1 MENKAQTSALKP
13 LKFAVFGIN
22 EEGVRDGLV
31 VSVDVSKEE
40 IENKHHYRKA
50 EFLAAQNGI
59 KFPVSVCE
67 TDPAFRLINE
77 TVKSQHVLILNNS
90 GICTVQ
96 ASPGVEY
103 HVVDV
108 DSMSEPYCVPK
119 AFESLTR
126 ELGVK
131 YEDFDYLAEVNQS
144 IIEIGNSN
152 PTSYIEDKQLA
163 ERLGMMGEDAEK
175 AVLHYVYQ
183 EETLTLKLC
192 NKALAGATSSELCPY
207 YVWVD
212 SEGIEITDKF
222 TSLSVDANEEINAL
236 LSNIKVWGL
245 GK

>member
-1 MENKAQTSALKP
+1 MENKEQETAVNQ

-22 EEGVRDGLV
+22 EDGVRDGLV
-31 VSVDVSKEE
+31 VTVDVSQEE

-50 EFLAAQNGI
+50 EFLAAQKGI

-67 TDPAFRLINE
+67 TDPAFRLINDE
-77 TVKSQHVLILNNS
+77 VKSQHVLILNHS

-131 YEDFDYLAEVNQS
+131 YEDFDYLEEVNQS
-144 IIEIGNSN
+144 IIEIGKSN
-152 PTSYIEDKQLA
+152 PTAYIQDKQLA
-163 ERLGMMGEDAEK
+163 ERLGMMGADAEK

-183 EETLTLKLC
+183 EETLTLRLC
-192 NKALAGATSSELCPY
+192 NKTLAGATSGELSPY

-212 SEGIEITDKF
+212 SEGNEITDKF
-222 TSLSVDANEEINAL
+222 TSLSVDANEEVNAL
-236 LSNIKVWGL
+236 LSHIKVWSL